1 MSVILNLESKSYFW
15 VFLLSASLN
24 SCQDS
29 DKRFFSNKEVGE
41 RKTFCTVGV
50 TYGDTFQ
57 FFPQPTPSFSRQT
70 FSLSP
75 LHRLG
80 NKFWRKRRSGKRNP
94 PSSFIFSLYISNSLF
109 SLSQKAKVMR
119 DSTNIFN
126 TYNIARRQ
134 RRLFLASPYGHHI

>member
-1 MSVILNLESKSYFW
+1 M
-15 VFLLSASLN
+15 
-24 SCQDS
+24 
-29 DKRFFSNKEVGE
+29 GE

-50 TYGDTFQ
+50 TYGGTFQ
-57 FFPQPTPSFSRQT
+57 FFSPARTPSFSRQT

-80 NKFWRKRRSGKRNP
+80 NKFWRKRGGGGGKRKKSP
-94 PSSFIFSLYISNSLF
+94 FFFHSLYISNSLF
-109 SLSQKAKVMR
+109 SLSLKAKVMR

-134 RRLFLASPYGHHI
+134 RRLFLASPYGHHIYREKTETLLISYDDLSLM